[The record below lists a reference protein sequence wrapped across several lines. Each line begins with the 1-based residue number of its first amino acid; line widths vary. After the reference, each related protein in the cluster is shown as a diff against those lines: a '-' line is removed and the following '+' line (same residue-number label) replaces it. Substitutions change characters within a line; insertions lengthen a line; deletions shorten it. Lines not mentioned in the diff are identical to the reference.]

1 MKKRNIIFGLL
12 PIFAGVTVAG
22 TGFSAWYFETTQD
35 TMKKEVGVEIAGIH
49 NFTSG
54 GFSYT
59 SPDKLNLDDPTYG
72 AGLKFT
78 GTNADALTLKFKPQD
93 VFGVTNGT
101 YHFTVTATLPSAIT
115 EYVEFNTAG
124 SNAFVISG
132 TNSTTPTYTDTLGSP
147 TTDSSSNKSVT
158 FTVSS
163 CSFSDNTEQVFTL
176 TLQDST
182 AAVASS
188 DTVNLLHYTDKV
200 IDTTTGKRKPGF
212 DKTTYDA
219 MKTAV
224 GSNNNFIFEVTS
236 YGLDA

>member
-22 TGFSAWYFETTQD
+22 TGFSAWYFESSEG

-49 NFTSG
+49 NFSSG

-78 GTNADALTLKFKPQD
+78 GTNANALTLKFKPQD
-93 VFGVTNGT
+93 VFGVTSGT

-115 EYVEFNTAG
+115 TYVEFNTVFSGNFSGVTGATY
-124 SNAFVISG
+124 SNTVSSVSG
-132 TNSTTPTYTDTLGSP
+132 TGD
-147 TTDSSSNKSVT
+147 KSVT
-158 FTVSS
+158 FSASGVS
-163 CSFSDNTEQVFTL
+163 FNDDTEQVFTL
-176 TLQDST
+176 TLQNST

-188 DTVNLLHYTDKV
+188 DISNLLHYTSEV
-200 IDTTTGKRKPGF
+200 IDTTTGKRKSDF
-212 DKTTYDA
+212 TKETYEA

-224 GSNNNFIFEVTS
+224 GSNNNFVFEVTS